1 MSNKFQIIKSL
12 IKLLHMILSMYFV
25 LRLIDLEPDKRLY
38 AIELL
43 NLSIS
48 GVFTISSIKEL
59 FLSNNSV
66 DDIGDDIGD
75 D

>member
-59 FLSNNSV
+59 FLSTNSV

>member
-59 FLSNNSV
+59 FLSTNSV
-66 DDIGDDIGD
+66 DDIGDD
-75 D
+75 

>member
-1 MSNKFQIIKSL
+1 
-12 IKLLHMILSMYFV
+12 MYFV

-59 FLSNNSV
+59 FLSTNSV
-66 DDIGDDIGD
+66 DDIDDDIGD

>member
-1 MSNKFQIIKSL
+1 MSNKFHIAKSL
-12 IKLLHMILSMYFV
+12 IKLLHMILSMYFI

-43 NLSIS
+43 NLLIS

-66 DDIGDDIGD
+66 DDIGDD
-75 D
+75 